1 MGLLHAFHLQ
11 CQNNLLKRRPTRSSG
26 CCRTYQILIDR
37 PAGNHG
43 SKERRTT
50 SERQNTRH
58 SPREGSIAQCRRR
71 RFRRA
76 PICRRS
82 RRPFRNPVTSSEHSS
97 TSSSPSSIISC
108 YSPTSKYA
116 TELNAIHE
124 EPEEV
129 LHNHESF
136 YKLSTVT
143 PTQETRWLS
152 KRSDSDQENGIKT
165 PITVMDF
172 LPRYALYMEYS
183 WRRDKGTIKPNCA
196 THAELHHIPT
206 EGGVFQIR
214 DVR

>member
-1 MGLLHAFHLQ
+1 MARKNDVRQVRGRTLVI
-11 CQNNLLKRRPTRSSG
+11 RREKVPLRNAGGVGFVVHPSVADLVDPFE
-26 CCRTYQILIDR
+26 IL
-37 PAGNHG
+37 
-43 SKERRTT
+43 
-50 SERQNTRH
+50 
-58 SPREGSIAQCRRR
+58 SPRLSILRL
-71 RFRRA
+71 
-76 PICRRS
+76 
-82 RRPFRNPVTSSEHSS
+82 RPH
-97 TSSSPSSIISC
+97 SIISC

-206 EGGVFQIR
+206 EGGAFQIR